1 MAKSIRDLAIALF
14 FIVLSAVLVVGGIGY
29 YQIGL
34 PAYKAAK
41 EAKARA
47 IGDVLA
53 LVRDATARFAAAEAQ
68 QVERMVS
75 LGARAE
81 QTSAFFE
88 DVGILVSARFLE
100 EQGVLAP
107 AVADDMARESI
118 ANIKIR
124 NSPRMA
130 KLLEAVNDQML
141 RAKR

>member
-1 MAKSIRDLAIALF
+1 MAKSIRDLTIALF
-14 FIVLSAVLVVGGIGY
+14 FIVLSAVLVAGGIGY

-34 PAYKAAK
+34 PAYKTAK
-41 EAKARA
+41 EAEARA

-53 LVRDATARFAAAEAQ
+53 LVRDAAARFAAAEAQ

-118 ANIKIR
+118 ANIKTR